1 MKTAPL
7 IYALFLLLPACLN
20 AQADDQ
26 FSFVDSER
34 YVYVNRW
41 VSPVF
46 GDFVTVTQD
55 HASDAQMTSW
65 GYTKKTYQYSG
76 WLYKPA
82 PNAVAV
88 YRWTMP
94 NCKEFIVLAEHEH
107 TDAQLS
113 DWGYTDKTFMFY
125 AYKTRLNDDFAAVN
139 RWVNALP
146 NGNPCRD
153 FTLSVLESE
162 FTDEQ
167 LTAWGYRDKKTQ
179 FYVLKP

>member
-1 MKTAPL
+1 MKITTL
-7 IYALFLLLPACLN
+7 LYTLLLSLPVCLC

-26 FSFVDSER
+26 LSGFYNEQ
-34 YVYVNRW
+34 YVTVNRW

-46 GDFVTVTQD
+46 GDFVTVIQD
-55 HASDAQMTSW
+55 HATDAQMKNW
-65 GYTKKTYQYSG
+65 GYTKKIYQYSG
-76 WLYKPA
+76 WLNKPA

-107 TDAQLS
+107 TDTQLS

-153 FTLSVLESE
+153 YTLSVLESE